1 VAVSIFV
8 NPTQFGPHDDFQ
20 QYPRDLA
27 RDLRLLEPVGVD
39 TVFVP
44 SVEEM
49 YPAED
54 CTVVTVGG
62 PSIGLE
68 GAARPGHFQGVATVV
83 LKLLHLVQ
91 PQWAYFGEKDY
102 QQLCV
107 IRHMVRDLHMAIE
120 VTGCPTV
127 REPDGLAMSSRNIYL
142 SPQERTAARVLSHVL
157 FQVRARVQAG
167 ERAVASLIA
176 GAREILEQEPLARID
191 YLAVVD
197 PAILRELD
205 RIGPEGAVACLAV
218 RIGRT
223 RLIDNVRV
231 CL

>member
-1 VAVSIFV
+1 
-8 NPTQFGPHDDFQ
+8 
-20 QYPRDLA
+20 
-27 RDLRLLEPVGVD
+27 
-39 TVFVP
+39 
-44 SVEEM
+44 
-49 YPAED
+49 
-54 CTVVTVGG
+54 
-62 PSIGLE
+62 
-68 GAARPGHFQGVATVV
+68 
-83 LKLLHLVQ
+83 
-91 PQWAYFGEKDY
+91 
-102 QQLCV
+102 
-107 IRHMVRDLHMAIE
+107 MAIE

-127 REPDGLAMSSRNIYL
+127 REPDGLAMSSRNTFL
-142 SPQERTAARVLSHVL
+142 SPPERTAARVLSDAL

-167 ERAVASLIA
+167 KRAVASLIA

-197 PAILRELD
+197 PATLRELD